1 MIKFS
6 LQCDNGHAFDG
17 WFRNNED
24 YEAQAERKLVACPAC
39 GSPDIH
45 IGGKAA
51 VKAPPK
57 PRKRQLALVI
67 ALWVIFA
74 GLLASKLVS

>member
-1 MIKFS
+1 MS
-6 LQCDNGHAFDG
+6 YHCRQCSYRGNRLD
-17 WFRNNED
+17 
-24 YEAQAERKLVACPAC
+24 ERGYCPAC